1 MSKRIISF
9 ILVFAISISA
19 FPLSVFADSS
29 SVDYQSMI
37 LNYWDSLMY
46 ALCYYRDSVGAAVS
60 AYLKLDDSLD
70 DAGGGLI
77 SDMCGMTASF
87 LDPDTIC
94 EFSDDHYH
102 HASSL
107 SGSALSYSD
116 SYGYYTELTCKH
128 CGLPFNYYSADL
140 QYLYDDSVSTLPDG
154 LNASSSG
161 VTAYGTGFKIDSSDG
176 NADSKA
182 YWETIDI
189 YSIFNSSNS
198 GYMLTTYYTL
208 YSDAYYTGFRLLDS
222 DVSGVTFV
230 QYFTIASLLP
240 YTSATY
246 PLATLVSG
254 FNTITSSS
262 TMFCR
267 NLNEAV
273 AYFTASNE
281 PVYFLTPESYIFQR
295 DTTRY
300 YGGCYLYH
308 MGYINQNGNVSYDTS
323 LNISSGNL
331 KSYVSNRGLLPLEA
345 DYSDSYDSTSRVSS
359 LTQSISKYNS
369 GNNWVDNSTTV
380 NYFIG
385 TVGEDG
391 TVSDV
396 YDIAL
401 YDEETLI
408 FTEPVTGA
416 QYQTSGWT
424 YYYTTRS
431 YDIDVESGT
440 FAIGDS
446 DITQIICTYGDDAV
460 SIGYYDSSGSEVQ
473 TDEYAYVMV
482 SQSQC
487 SLTGHVNTVETTKEP
502 TCTRTGERTYT
513 CSVCGNV
520 SVEDIPMMGHSKQ
533 YSEFKSPTCTDSGL
547 ALYSCTTCGDEVSE
561 NIDPLGHDWLATE
574 VVATTYSLPEGTSCP
589 ECSGTDFTGVLD
601 DVNQIYNCACNSC
614 AAAWTVSADETLGY
628 TVYTCSRCE
637 KTRIEYDG
645 EDGDGLFK
653 SIGNF
658 IANGLTWC
666 TEKLSQLVDNF
677 TSILDT
683 FNEYTEL
690 VGAQNSSYPSF
701 LTAVIDGLPADLMAV
716 VWFAVMVFV
725 VLAVIKIFFR

>member
-1 MSKRIISF
+1 MQDINFRNSLFRRCFVFLIVF
-9 ILVFAISISA
+9 VFALGFFPVGA
-19 FPLSVFADSS
+19 FASESS
-29 SVDYQSMI
+29 SSSSLTNWEDSYVFVT
-37 LNYWDSLMY
+37 NYFE
-46 ALCYYRDSVGAAVS
+46 VGARA
-60 AYLKLDDSLD
+60 AL
-70 DAGGGLI
+70 AGI
-77 SDMCGMTASF
+77 SDFIWGS
-87 LDPDTIC
+87 
-94 EFSDDHYH
+94 
-102 HASSL
+102 
-107 SGSALSYSD
+107 SGSAVNEIKNSAFYCSSNTVSDAAVPPHLFDGVVSSFRDGVCSYCGISWSD
-116 SYGYYTELTCKH
+116 FLLALESDE
-128 CGLPFNYYSADL
+128 
-140 QYLYDDSVSTLPDG
+140 DDYVSTLDSTS
-154 LNASSSG
+154 ASSGIS
-161 VTAYGTGFKIDSSDG
+161 
-176 NADSKA
+176 
-182 YWETIDI
+182 
-189 YSIFNSSNS
+189 
-198 GYMLTTYYTL
+198 
-208 YSDAYYTGFRLLDS
+208 
-222 DVSGVTFV
+222 
-230 QYFTIASLLP
+230 
-240 YTSATY
+240 
-246 PLATLVSG
+246 VSG
-254 FNTITSSS
+254 FSVSSIGRVNLSNGSYKSITS
-262 TMFCR
+262 
-267 NLNEAV
+267 
-273 AYFTASNE
+273 YSNE
-281 PVYFLTPESYIFQR
+281 WKSCLYNAYLGNKAVVIGVYSKYIWGYFWDSDGMLCRGVWSNPLGVTNASALGVYALSDLSLISSDCSFASFPVYFSKSCAESSLGTSFVTSSVYAVDWDSQNSGGSFYCFFKSSVNVVWSESLSSVGIGGFTPSQVSFTGGSYA
-295 DTTRY
+295 Y
-300 YGGCYLYH
+300 AP
-308 MGYINQNGNVSYDTS
+308 TS
-323 LNISSGNL
+323 ADAVAWNTSHIVVAPSGT
-331 KSYVSNRGLLPLEA
+331 
-345 DYSDSYDSTSRVSS
+345 DSTSRVSS
-359 LTQSISKYNS
+359 LTQSIIKYNS

-487 SLTGHVNTVETTKEP
+487 SLTGHVNTVATTKEP

-574 VVATTYSLPEGTSCP
+574 VVATTYSLPDGTSCP

-614 AAAWTVSADETLGY
+614 AAAWTVSADATLGY